1 MAQTVTQSLATRV
14 VALEDTVAR
23 LLDTLSTEGIL
34 INDMVMDIGMFH
46 GLAPKSRGTK
56 RSASEVSPEAPADVD
71 SDLDSHESP
80 GEPKSYSCAYAGN
93 ENMTGCKQFAVYYAK
108 GKSNKHKGWHR
119 VCCPC
124 FKWLVSNG
132 SLCREEATRKLD
144 D

>member
-1 MAQTVTQSLATRV
+1 MAQTQSLATRV

-34 INDMVMDIGMFH
+34 TNDM
-46 GLAPKSRGTK
+46 ARKSRGTK

-124 FKWLVSNG
+124 FKLLVSNG
-132 SLCREEATRKLD
+132 SLCREEAARKLD